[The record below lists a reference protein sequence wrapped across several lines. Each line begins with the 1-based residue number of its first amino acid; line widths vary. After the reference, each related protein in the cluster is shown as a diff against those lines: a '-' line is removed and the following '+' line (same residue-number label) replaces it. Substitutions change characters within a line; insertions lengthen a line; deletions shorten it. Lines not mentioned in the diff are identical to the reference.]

1 MRKIPPAT
9 HRRLPSRP
17 AQPDGAINHP
27 LSTILPFALP
37 SRRQICQRGPHQCAN
52 GLLLRGRQIGV
63 FRIGPPA
70 DFAVGVDRRFLQSHR
85 VCVVRN
91 ASRLYAIYARCPH
104 KGCTPDWIASD
115 TKFKCPCHES
125 RFCMGSAFDGNGIN
139 CEGPAPRPL
148 DRAHIEVDERGNVV
162 ADLSKLYQWP
172 RDLLRSS
179 INLALTSP

>member
-1 MRKIPPAT
+1 MTRRTIIWLIVGTVGVVTAAFASLIALPT
-9 HRRLPSRP
+9 GILFFLRRRLPQAIEEP
-17 AQPDGAINHP
+17 A
-27 LSTILPFALP
+27 S
-37 SRRQICQRGPHQCAN
+37 
-52 GLLLRGRQIGV
+52 V

-70 DFAVGVDRRFLQSHR
+70 DFAVGVDTRFLQSHR

-91 ASRLYAIYARCPH
+91 ASRLYVIYARCPH

-115 TKFKCPCHES
+115 AKFKCPCHES
-125 RFCMGSAFDGNGIN
+125 RFCMGSAFAGNGIN

-172 RDLLRSS
+172 KG
-179 INLALTSP
+179 SPSQFDDPGAYVSLQT